1 MRKSV
6 HTIGNLFWHAKHS
19 VVHMTIGAIWYLY
32 ADYRF
37 GGLPSSYLFIAIFSS
52 VLPDL
57 EHLYYLFISKN
68 RHSDY
73 TAQIKALLKK
83 RQIISLF
90 KLVEHNHKTQT
101 FLLFHHIGVAFV
113 FMLLAIWALV
123 KQHEFLT
130 IFYGGILSHYA
141 FDIFDDFLVLKKLNP
156 NWTRGLR
163 KALQL
168 LWLKRV
174 TENGSSEQR

>member
-1 MRKSV
+1 
-6 HTIGNLFWHAKHS
+6 
-19 VVHMTIGAIWYLY
+19 MTIGAAWYLY

-37 GGLPSSYLFIAIFSS
+37 GGLPYFYLFIAIFSS

-57 EHLYYLFISKN
+57 EHVYYLFISKN

-73 TAQIKALLKK
+73 TQQIKTLLKK
-83 RQIISLF
+83 RQLLALF

-101 FLLFHHIGVAFV
+101 FLLFHHVGVAFI
-113 FMLLAIWALV
+113 FMLLAIWAFF

-141 FDIFDDFLVLKKLNP
+141 FDIFDDFLILKRLNP
-156 NWTRGLR
+156 NWTRGFKRAWRLF
-163 KALQL
+163 L
-168 LWLKRV
+168 LKNLSRQR
-174 TENGSSEQR
+174 SSVDH